1 MCVCVCVCVC
11 VSLGVARVVQIGQDK
26 GGRGILPP
34 GLLPMGAPPPVV
46 SSRLSLSALTQLSSS
61 PSALSLPWLPTN
73 VNTAPIPEFCVV
85 FKDSLF
91 LFCSTPNPPPSAPQ
105 TPSLW
110 FPVSV
115 HLPLLGIN
123 VSLPFFTWMT
133 PLHLQGFLQEVF
145 LNCRHLCLL
154 YCVNRYHPKPYI

>member
-1 MCVCVCVCVC
+1 MQPTYSREGDTCVCVCVC

-46 SSRLSLSALTQLSSS
+46 SSHLSLSALTQLSSS
-61 PSALSLPWLPTN
+61 SSALSLPWLPTN

-91 LFCSTPNPPPSAPQ
+91 LFCFAPL
-105 TPSLW
+105 T
-110 FPVSV
+110 
-115 HLPLLGIN
+115 HLL
-123 VSLPFFTWMT
+123 
-133 PLHLQGFLQEVF
+133 LHLKLLHCGFLS
-145 LNCRHLCLL
+145 LSISHCLE
-154 YCVNRYHPKPYI
+154 